1 MNFDMKNFITPLLLL
16 FFSLTLN
23 AQESPKTAFFKTT
36 PEVEKELRDVFGNNT
51 FAIKEI
57 LQEVLYLE
65 TEESKIII
73 STNQYKNVMDRFLNT
88 EYMSENH
95 RIKEVENKKKAM
107 GKYISVGVLIEKYNS
122 KNN

>member
-122 KNN
+122 KK

>member
-95 RIKEVENKKKAM
+95 RIKEVENKKIAM

>member
-1 MNFDMKNFITPLLLL
+1 MKNYLIIIIL
-16 FFSLTLN
+16 FSLKPVFS
-23 AQESPKTAFFKTT
+23 QEAPRTTFFKTT

-95 RIKEVENKKKAM
+95 RIKEVENKKIAM

-122 KNN
+122 KK

>member
-95 RIKEVENKKKAM
+95 RIKEVENKKIAM

-122 KNN
+122 KK

>member
-1 MNFDMKNFITPLLLL
+1 MKMKMKNYLIIIIL
-16 FFSLTLN
+16 FSFKPVFS
-23 AQESPKTAFFKTT
+23 QEALRTTFFKTT

-107 GKYISVGVLIEKYNS
+107 GKYI
-122 KNN
+122 

>member
-95 RIKEVENKKKAM
+95 RIKEVENKKKAI

-122 KNN
+122 KK

>member
-1 MNFDMKNFITPLLLL
+1 MKNFITPLLLL

-95 RIKEVENKKKAM
+95 RIKEVENKKKAI

-122 KNN
+122 KK